1 MCYYL
6 KEEIFA
12 YVHIEIKFNILN
24 DNQSISCFSYEDNK

>member
-24 DNQSISCFSYEDNK
+24 DNQSICFSYEDNK